1 MADPQPPPD
10 HTTERSSGAS
20 SYDPDPSPTTTYDS
34 STTGTTGTR
43 TETARTSGGISG
55 SRHMTSVLLALVLVP
70 AGYVL
75 VDHSF
80 YRAVRGSGAL
90 LEGGRLST
98 EVIVTMG
105 IAAACLFAA
114 AATGRI
120 SALGPLV
127 AGLVWGAAP
136 AVWVML
142 DYASYTETVRD
153 LPNLYDDFGLG
164 LVTAGFALFPAVAGL
179 LLGTAVAGRWRG
191 SR

>member
-10 HTTERSSGAS
+10 HTAERSSGAS
-20 SYDPDPSPTTTYDS
+20 SYDPDPTTTYDS
-34 STTGTTGTR
+34 TTTGTTGTR
-43 TETARTSGGISG
+43 TETTRGSGGISA

-70 AGYVL
+70 AAYVL
-75 VDHSF
+75 IDHSF
-80 YRAVRGSGAL
+80 YRAFLGSGDL

-98 EVIVTMG
+98 EVIVTMS
-105 IAAACLFAA
+105 IAAACFFAA

-142 DYASYTETVRD
+142 EYTSYTETVGD

>member
-1 MADPQPPPD
+1 MAETPPPPD
-10 HTTERSSGAS
+10 QSTHRSTGAS
-20 SYDPDPSPTTTYDS
+20 SHDPD
-34 STTGTTGTR
+34 R
-43 TETARTSGGISG
+43 TDNPYATSARDRGISA
-55 SRHMTSVLLALVLVP
+55 SRHMTGVLLALLLVP
-70 AGYVL
+70 AAYVL

-80 YRAVRGSGAL
+80 YLAVRDSGTL
-90 LEGGRLST
+90 LEAGRLSDM
-98 EVIVTMG
+98 VIMTMT
-105 IAAACLFAA
+105 IAAACFFAA

-142 DYASYTETVRD
+142 DFASYAERVRD

-164 LVTAGFALFPAVAGL
+164 LFTAGFALFPAVAGL
-179 LLGTAVAGRWRG
+179 LLGAAVAGRWRG

>member
-10 HTTERSSGAS
+10 HSAERPSGAS
-20 SYDPDPSPTTTYDS
+20 SYDPDPTTTYDS
-34 STTGTTGTR
+34 TTSGTTGAR
-43 TETARTSGGISG
+43 TETTRSSGISG

-70 AGYVL
+70 AAYVL
-75 VDHSF
+75 LDYTFLQALGES
-80 YRAVRGSGAL
+80 GSL
-90 LEGGRLST
+90 LEEGQTRYPT

-105 IAAACLFAA
+105 IAVACFFAA

-136 AVWVML
+136 TVWVLL
-142 DYASYTETVRD
+142 DFASYNETVGD
-153 LPNLYDDFGLG
+153 LPNLYDDFGFG
-164 LVTAGFALFPAVAGL
+164 LFAAGFLVFPAVAGL